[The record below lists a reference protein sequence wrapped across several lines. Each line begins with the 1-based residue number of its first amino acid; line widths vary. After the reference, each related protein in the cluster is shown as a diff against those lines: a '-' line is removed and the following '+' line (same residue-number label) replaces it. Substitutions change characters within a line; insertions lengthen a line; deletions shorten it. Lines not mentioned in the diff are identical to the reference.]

1 MPLSADM
8 IYVVFCD
15 GSKILT
21 DKAKSKTKKYP
32 ASIAKNISNLL
43 ANVVAKNFAK
53 TYDTANDDMDCK
65 IEICNVK
72 REISTDLLCIGSLQI
87 PLKVLKFIQ
96 NSVKSAKTKKEK
108 YEKIY
113 RSVFFGTVFGG
124 FADRAKRHRCTGARK
139 TDASQNDSPNDNG

>member
-1 MPLSADM
+1 MLF
-8 IYVVFCD
+8 FCD

-96 NSVKSAKTKKEK
+96 NSVKSTKTKKEK

-113 RSVFFGTVFGG
+113 RSVFFGTVFSG
-124 FADRAKRHRCTGARK
+124 FADRAKCRAANARK
-139 TDASQNDSPNDNG
+139 ADSSQNDSSNDNSRFQRL